1 MVFVYNEFE
10 SLYTNIPV
18 VGTMRNTQKL
28 CLEFQNVIPNA
39 QFIIELLELALS
51 NSSWMIVEDET
62 FNKSLILLWELM
74 LHPFLQKFTWCCWRK
89 CKRDPKL
96 IWPKLI
102 WPILA
107 QRSKEDEAWCLYRF
121 SWRYYVLNW

>member
-1 MVFVYNEFE
+1 
-10 SLYTNIPV
+10 
-18 VGTMRNTQKL
+18 
-28 CLEFQNVIPNA
+28 
-39 QFIIELLELALS
+39 
-51 NSSWMIVEDET
+51 
-62 FNKSLILLWELM
+62 M

-96 IWPKLI
+96 IWPQLI

-121 SWRYYVLNW
+121 SWRYVLDW

>member
-1 MVFVYNEFE
+1 MVFVYNWFE
-10 SLYTNIPV
+10 SLHTNITV

-62 FNKSLILLWELM
+62 FNKCLILLWELM

-107 QRSKEDEAWCLYRF
+107 QRSKEDEAWYFYRF
-121 SWRYYVLNW
+121 SWRYVLDW